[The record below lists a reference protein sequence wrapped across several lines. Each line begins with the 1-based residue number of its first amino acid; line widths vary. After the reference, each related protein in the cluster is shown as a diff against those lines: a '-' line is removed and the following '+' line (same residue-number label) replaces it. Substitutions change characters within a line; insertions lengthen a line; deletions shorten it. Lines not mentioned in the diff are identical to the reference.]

1 MAAPIPAV
9 DLDQALRPFGESRM
23 LPALAYL
30 GNEVYAWEQQH
41 FFAGSWTCLGRQAD
55 LAAQQALTIGGV
67 AVVLTLEGTTLRAFA
82 NVCRHRGHELLAD
95 RARLDRGALLCPY
108 PGWSYQFDGRLR
120 TAPRMPDTFH
130 K

>member
-41 FFAGSWTCLGRQAD
+41 FFAGSWTGLGRQAD

-67 AVVLTLEGTTLRAFA
+67 APVLTLERTTLRALA
-82 NVCRHRGHELLAD
+82 NVCRHRGHEVPAD
-95 RARLDRGALLCPY
+95 GPRLRRGAPLCPDH
-108 PGWSYQFDGRLR
+108 GW
-120 TAPRMPDTFH
+120 A
-130 K
+130 